1 MSLSKVLSI
10 ALVVAVARAS
20 PVLNSPSRVLRRDPP
35 APSAYPLGD
44 ACGHEWQYL
53 NFNPDDDTDSA
64 HLQTLHNVICSGEMR
79 AISSYGQASAPDAL
93 APYKRYFPESDEED
107 DFQTH
112 VNDTLGLIAGTSS
125 TDGAIGTVVGTFVI
139 DNLGELLIRFV
150 ASSPLVSFMYSPLIR
165 LVDFGANFPN
175 EPDCTDVSTL
185 AYTLTDQLDS
195 REKIHFCDP
204 SWTRGSAGDVDC
216 ASLDPFPSTKMDSF
230 SRIALHEMTHYS
242 SVGPATSLAQP
253 IIDVLNADDQDAY
266 DPPRVH
272 GLVDPAQ
279 DDNPA
284 VTEINADSYAWMS
297 LDAWISRKCAADS
310 SGNNWAS
317 FFTQDPPPYEPEPEE

>member
-1 MSLSKVLSI
+1 MPCSKVISL
-10 ALVVAVARAS
+10 ALFVAVARAS
-20 PVLNSPSRVLRRDPP
+20 PVLHSPSLLRRDPP

-53 NFNPDDDTDSA
+53 NFNPEDDTDKA
-64 HLQTLHNVICSGEMR
+64 HLQKLHDVICSGEMR
-79 AISSYGQASAPDAL
+79 AISSYGHVSAQDVL

-112 VNDTLGLIAGTSS
+112 VKDVLGLIADNHDFAPD
-125 TDGAIGTVVGTFVI
+125 DGPG
-139 DNLGELLIRFV
+139 
-150 ASSPLVSFMYSPLIR
+150 
-165 LVDFGANFPN
+165 
-175 EPDCTDVSTL
+175 CTDEGTL
-185 AYTLTDQLDS
+185 AYTLNDEQDS

-204 SWTRGSAGDVDC
+204 SWTRGSAGDVGC

-242 SVGPATSLAQP
+242 SVGPQTSLGQQ
-253 IIDVLNADDQDAY
+253 IKDVKNADDEGAY

-272 GLVDPAQ
+272 GLLDPDQ
-279 DDNPA
+279 DDNP
-284 VTEINADSYAWMS
+284 VPTEINADSYAWMS
-297 LDAWISRKCAADS
+297 LDAWISRKCAEDA

-317 FFTQDPPPYEPEPEE
+317 FFTQDPPPYEHAD

>member
-1 MSLSKVLSI
+1 MSLSKILSL

-20 PVLNSPSRVLRRDPP
+20 PVFNNPSRVHRRDPP
-35 APSAYPLGD
+35 TPSSYPLGD

-53 NFNPDDDTDSA
+53 NFNPDDDTDKG
-64 HLQTLHNVICSGEMR
+64 HLQTLHNVVCSGELR
-79 AISSYGQASAPDAL
+79 AISSYGQSSAQDVL

-112 VNDTLGLIAGTSS
+112 VKDVLGLIAGTSS
-125 TDGAIGTVVGTFVI
+125 TDGAIGALVGTFVV
-139 DNLGELLIRFV
+139 DNLGEYQTRFV
-150 ASSPLVSFMYSPLIR
+150 ASFPFVSYLYSPLMR
-165 LVDFGANFPN
+165 SADFAANDPN
-175 EPDCTDVSTL
+175 EADCTDEGTL
-185 AYTLTDQLDS
+185 AYTLTDNLDK

-242 SVGPATSLAQP
+242 SVGPKTSLAQQ
-253 IIDVLNADDQDAY
+253 IIDVKNADGEPAY

-272 GLVDPAQ
+272 GLLDPKQ

-297 LDAWISRKCAADS
+297 LDAWISEKCSPDAN
-310 SGNNWAS
+310 GNDWAS
-317 FFTQDPPPYEPEPEE
+317 YFTQDPPPYEPEE

>member
-1 MSLSKVLSI
+1 MPCSKVISL
-10 ALVVAVARAS
+10 ALFVAVARAS
-20 PVLNSPSRVLRRDPP
+20 PVLHSPSLLRRDPP

-53 NFNPDDDTDSA
+53 NFNPEDDTDKA
-64 HLQTLHNVICSGEMR
+64 HLQKLHDVICSGEMR
-79 AISSYGQASAPDAL
+79 AISSYGHVSAQDVL

-112 VNDTLGLIAGTSS
+112 VKDVLGLIAGTSS
-125 TDGAIGTVVGTFVI
+125 TDGAIGTVIGSFVV
-139 DNLGELLIRFV
+139 DNHGELLIRV
-150 ASSPLVSFMYSPLIR
+150 LASSCLVSLSQFPLMYSA
-165 LVDFGANFPN
+165 DFA
-175 EPDCTDVSTL
+175 PDDGPGCTDEGTL
-185 AYTLTDQLDS
+185 AYTLNDEQDS

-204 SWTRGSAGDVDC
+204 SWTRGSAGDVGC

-242 SVGPATSLAQP
+242 SVGPQTSLGQQ
-253 IIDVLNADDQDAY
+253 IKDVKNADDEGAY

-272 GLVDPAQ
+272 GLLDPDQ
-279 DDNPA
+279 DDNP
-284 VTEINADSYAWMS
+284 VPTEINADSYAWMS
-297 LDAWISRKCAADS
+297 LDAWISRKCAEDA

-317 FFTQDPPPYEPEPEE
+317 FFTQDPPPYEHAD

>member
-1 MSLSKVLSI
+1 MSLSKVLSL
-10 ALVVAVARAS
+10 ALVVALARAS
-20 PVLNSPSRVLRRDPP
+20 PVLSNPSRVLRRDPP
-35 APSAYPLGD
+35 TPSAYPLGD

-53 NFNPDDDTDSA
+53 NFNPDDDTDKA

-79 AISSYGQASAPDAL
+79 AISDFGQLSAQDVL
-93 APYKRYFPESDEED
+93 APYKRYFPESDDED

-112 VNDTLGLIAGTSS
+112 VKDVLGLITGTSS
-125 TDGAIGTVVGTFVI
+125 SDGAIGAVVGTFVV
-139 DNLGELLIRFV
+139 DNLGELHIRFV
-150 ASSPLVSFMYSPLIR
+150 ASSRSPLIR
-165 LVDFGANFPN
+165 SADFAANDPD
-175 EPDCTDVSTL
+175 EADCTDEGTL
-185 AYTLTDQLDS
+185 AYTLTDQLDD

-216 ASLDPFPSTKMDSF
+216 ASLDPFPSTKMDAF

-242 SVGPATSLAQP
+242 SVGPETSLAQQ
-253 IIDVLNADDQDAY
+253 IKDVTNEDGQPAY

-272 GLVDPAQ
+272 GLLDPAQ

-297 LDAWISRKCAADS
+297 LDAFISDKCSTDDD
-310 SGNNWAS
+310 GNNWAS
-317 FFTQDPPPYEPEPEE
+317 YFTQDPPPYEHEE